1 MALTTRRMN
10 GVSDGASPLRC
21 DAKKRSGRQLL
32 RGVPV
37 LQTGVHQ
44 EPHRAPLHDRAAQ
57 GERRL
62 LLHRGAVRGDSSDHS
77 SCVSFQSE
85 SYQED
90 IYPMTAG
97 NMPALTAG
105 EWLGGTDKGVF
116 V

>member
-1 MALTTRRMN
+1 MN
-10 GVSDGASPLRC
+10 GVSGGASPLRC
-21 DAKKRSGRQLL
+21 DAKERPGRQLL

-37 LQTGVHQ
+37 LQTGDHQ
-44 EPHRAPLHDRAAQ
+44 EPHRAALHDRAAQ
-57 GERRL
+57 GERRRP
-62 LLHRGAVRGDSSDHS
+62 LHRGAVPGDSSVHS
-77 SCVSFQSE
+77 SCVYFQSE

-105 EWLGGTDKGVF
+105 EWLSGTDKGVF